1 MKIIINAVQAFINSI
16 RVDVELNNLTKEM
29 ERKGLCL
36 TDPNRIHFVYGMD
49 AIECYAITKGGVRR
63 IRSVGFNPKIT
74 DGANHRAAIKAVLLR
89 HEYSLEKVYVLPK
102 DGVAG
107 KCIKMFTTAPRTM
120 GE

>member
-16 RVDVELNNLTKEM
+16 RVDIELNNLAKEM
-29 ERKGLCL
+29 ERKGLFL
-36 TDPNRIHFVYGMD
+36 TDPNRIQFKDDMGG
-49 AIECYAITKGGVRR
+49 IECYAVTKGDVRR

-74 DGANHRAAIKAVLLR
+74 DGTGHRTEIKAILLR
-89 HEYSLEKVYVLPK
+89 HNYTIEKVYALPK

-107 KCIKMFTTAPRTM
+107 KCIKAFITTPRTM

>member
-1 MKIIINAVQAFINSI
+1 MKIIINAVQAFISSI
-16 RVDVELNNLTKEM
+16 RVDIELNNLTKEM

-36 TDPNRIHFVYGMD
+36 TDPNRIHFEHNMP

-63 IRSVGFNPKIT
+63 IRSIGFNPKIT
-74 DGANHRAAIKAVLLR
+74 DGANHRVAIKAILLR
-89 HEYSLEKVYVLPK
+89 HDYNLEKIYAIPK

-107 KCIKMFTTAPRTM
+107 KCIKMFTTAPRTV